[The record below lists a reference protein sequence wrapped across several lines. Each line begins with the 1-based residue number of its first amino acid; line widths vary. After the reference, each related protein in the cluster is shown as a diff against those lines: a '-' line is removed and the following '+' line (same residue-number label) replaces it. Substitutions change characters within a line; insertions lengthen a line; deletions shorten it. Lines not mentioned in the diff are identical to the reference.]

1 MRRNAIEQEKFE
13 CALRAMFE
21 REIRFNG
28 VLGLCVEQV
37 GAGTA
42 LIRFAMQPQLVG
54 HFQHGRLH
62 GGVISAALDATAG
75 CAVMMGIADRHPHDS
90 ADQALARF
98 ARVGTIDLRVDYL
111 RQGLGESFSSSA
123 RVTRI
128 GGRIASTLMELHNNE
143 GLLIATGAASYIV
156 S

>member
-13 CALRAMFE
+13 RALRAMFE
-21 REIRFNG
+21 KEIRFND
-28 VLGLCVEQV
+28 VLGLCVEQL

-42 LIRFAMQPQLVG
+42 VIGFAMQPQLVG

-90 ADQALARF
+90 ADQTLARF
-98 ARVGTIDLRVDYL
+98 TRVGTIDLRVDYL
-111 RQGLGESFSSSA
+111 RQGLGQRFSSSA

-128 GGRIASTLMELHNNE
+128 GGRIASTQMELHNDG